1 MTGDQPI
8 SPVVKL
14 NVYYAQNVK
23 YKAGSM
29 ASFNTGINVPPMGTQ
44 TVKGTCTPPA
54 GSNFF
59 LLTTHTHK
67 FATSADITYNS
78 GGQSMPL
85 VHTTDWENPGTHTWQ
100 APNFLT
106 TKAGD
111 TFTYSCSYQ
120 NPLNIP
126 VTVGETAA
134 KNEMCMA
141 IGYFFPAP
149 ASGGGGLFNGMCN

>member
-1 MTGDQPI
+1 
-8 SPVVKL
+8 
-14 NVYYAQNVK
+14 
-23 YKAGSM
+23 
-29 ASFNTGINVPPMGTQ
+29 
-44 TVKGTCTPPA
+44 
-54 GSNFF
+54 
-59 LLTTHTHK
+59 
-67 FATSADITYNS
+67 
-78 GGQSMPL
+78 

-120 NPLNIP
+120 NPLNIA

-141 IGYFFPAP
+141 IGSFFPAL
-149 ASGGGGLFNGMCN
+149 AAGGGGLLGGMCN